1 MSKREQNLTQAGTI
15 LLLSAIIVKLI
26 GALFK
31 IPLSSDYALG
41 DLGFGYF
48 SAVYDLYTPI
58 YTLALSGFP
67 VAIAKITAD
76 ITSKNDIN
84 SEARLHF
91 SALKLVFL
99 IGIIVTFL
107 FCAITFPMILL
118 QSENK
123 SAVFGII
130 AIAPSVLVCSIVS
143 VYRGYFEGRKNM
155 FPPAISNI
163 IEALGK
169 LVLGLLGAIIT
180 VKLTK
185 NPALASAAA
194 LLGITLGTVVS
205 LIYIKLRYNKD
216 NRFVCV
222 SAEDKKYQSGMR
234 KELLA
239 IIIPV
244 AIASLSM
251 GIVGLIDSLTL
262 RPLLHALLQKN
273 NEYGEILLAGTSYK
287 NVSISEISTIIYGI
301 KSKAHTL
308 FHLAPTLTMSFGIGA
323 VPLVTQ
329 YFAVKD
335 KENVKKNVDS
345 CLKFSAVLSM
355 PIALGCLFLSF
366 GIMTLLYSDK
376 SAVLG
381 GRILQLYSIASL
393 FAALTIPTTALLQGI
408 SRQKEAL
415 ISIGTGVALKL
426 ILNLILVPTIS
437 FNVYGAVIAS
447 LICFGVTFLLNLI
460 FLIKGLGFVPDVIG
474 TLVKPLI
481 AALVCT
487 VTAYFVGNM
496 ITTNFGTVLAIG
508 FAGIIYVVFLL
519 LLKVI
524 TVNDAKELLKI
535 N

>member
-76 ITSKNDIN
+76 MTSKNDIN

-130 AIAPSVLVCSIVS
+130 AIAPSVIICSLVS

-180 VKLTK
+180 IKLTK

-216 NRFVCV
+216 NRFACV
-222 SAEDKKYQSGMR
+222 SDENKKYHSGMR

-251 GIVGLIDSLTL
+251 GIVGLIDSVTL
-262 RPLLHALLQKN
+262 RPLLSSLLQKN
-273 NEYGEILLAGTSYK
+273 TDYGEILLAGTSYK
-287 NVSISEISTIIYGI
+287 DVGISEIPTIIYGI

-308 FHLAPTLTMSFGIGA
+308 FHLAPTLTMAFGIGA
-323 VPLVTQ
+323 VPLVTH
-329 YFAVKD
+329 YFAVNDRK
-335 KENVKKNVDS
+335 NVKNNVDS

-355 PIALGCLFLSF
+355 PIALGCAFLSF
-366 GIMTLLYSDK
+366 GIMTLLFSDL
-376 SAVLG
+376 SATLG
-381 GRILQLYSIASL
+381 GRILQIYSVASL

-415 ISIGTGVALKL
+415 ISIGTGIILKL
-426 ILNLILVPTIS
+426 ILNFVLVPTIS

-447 LICFGVTFLLNLI
+447 AVCFGVTFILNLL
-460 FLIKGLGFVPDVIG
+460 FLIKGLGFVPDIMG
-474 TLVKPLI
+474 SIIKPLI
-481 AALVCT
+481 AALICT
-487 VTAYFVGNM
+487 VTAHFIGNA
-496 ITTNFGTVLAIG
+496 IKTNFGTVLAICC
-508 FAGIIYVVFLL
+508 AGVIYIVLIL

-524 TVNDAKELLKI
+524 TLKDAKELFKM

>member
-1 MSKREQNLTQAGTI
+1 MSKREQNLTQAGTV

-76 ITSKNDIN
+76 VISKNDIK

-99 IGIIVTFL
+99 IGVIVTFL
-107 FCAITFPMILL
+107 FCAITFPMILS

-123 SAVFGII
+123 SAVFGIF
-130 AIAPSVLVCSIVS
+130 AIVPSVLICSIVS
-143 VYRGYFEGRKNM
+143 IYRGYFEGRKNM
-155 FPPAISNI
+155 IPPAVSNI

-180 VKLTK
+180 IKVTK
-185 NPALASAAA
+185 NPALAAAAA
-194 LLGITLGTVVS
+194 LLGITLGTVLS
-205 LIYIKLRYNKD
+205 LIYIRFRYNKD
-216 NRFVCV
+216 NNFGDV
-222 SAEDKKYQSGMR
+222 SAEDRKYHKGMR

-251 GIVGLIDSLTL
+251 GIVGLIDSVTL
-262 RPLLHALLQKN
+262 RPLLGSLLQKN
-273 NEYGEILLAGTSYK
+273 AEYSEILLVGTNYK
-287 NVSISEISTIIYGI
+287 NVSLSEIPTIVYGI

-308 FHLAPTLTMSFGIGA
+308 FHLAPTLTMAFGIGA

-329 YFAVKD
+329 CFAVGD

-366 GIMTLLYSDK
+366 SIMNLLYGDT
-376 SAVLG
+376 SAFLG
-381 GRILQLYSIASL
+381 GRILQIYSIASL

-408 SRQKEAL
+408 SKQKEAL
-415 ISIGTGVALKL
+415 ISIGTGIVLKL
-426 ILNLILVPTIS
+426 ILNFILIPTVS

-447 LICFGVTFLLNLI
+447 AVCFGVTFVLNLV
-460 FLIKGLGFVPDVIG
+460 FLIKGLGFIPDIFG
-474 TLVKPLI
+474 TIIKPLI
-481 AALVCT
+481 SALACS
-487 VTAYFVGNM
+487 VTAYLVGNA
-496 ITTNFGTVLAIG
+496 IETNLGTVIAIG
-508 FAGIIYVVFLL
+508 CAGVVYLVFLL
-519 LLKVI
+519 LLRVI
-524 TVNDAKELLKI
+524 TVNDAKELFKF